1 MTAATR
7 SPQEVFDHHGQVLG
21 AGDLEGIVSDYSDDA
36 ILISQGETYRGKDG
50 VRQVFTRL
58 LSDVPQA
65 SWQLPVMVFADDVMY
80 LEWKAQSADRR
91 IDDGI
96 DTFVFR
102 DGLIRVQTIR
112 YSVSTS

>member
-1 MTAATR
+1 MTATTR
-7 SPQEVFDHHGQVLG
+7 SPQEIFDHHAQVLG

-36 ILISQGETYRGKDG
+36 ILISQTETYRGKDG

-65 SWQLPVMVFADDVMY
+65 SWQLPTMVFEDDVMY
-80 LEWKAQSADRR
+80 LEWKAHSSERG

-112 YSVSTS
+112 YSVLPR